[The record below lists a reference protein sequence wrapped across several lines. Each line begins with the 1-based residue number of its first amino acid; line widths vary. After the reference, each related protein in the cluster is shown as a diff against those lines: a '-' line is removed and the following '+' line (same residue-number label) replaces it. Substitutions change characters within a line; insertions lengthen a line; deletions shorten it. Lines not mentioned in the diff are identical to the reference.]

1 MNWGTAPYA
10 GLKATQIKEVWRVLS
25 TALVKEK
32 ETKNTVRFQ
41 EVEGDDPP
49 VIGTLY
55 LQKYALRRIG
65 NPARI
70 VVTIT
75 AEGGT
80 K

>member
-49 VIGTLY
+49 VIEIAGE
-55 LQKYALRRIG
+55 
-65 NPARI
+65 I
-70 VVTIT
+70 VTGFNKT
-75 AEGGT
+75 QLT
-80 K
+80 KIIRSCVK